1 MRRMIRERD
10 YQKAYQLAAGHGLLS
25 GEAFR
30 DAEWIAGW
38 LALEKLG
45 DAAKAEA
52 HFRVF
57 GAGVATPISVSRAQ
71 YWLGEALTKQ
81 QTHSRG
87 AGSVCGRFEV
97 SLRFL
102 RPAGGG
108 EGAPANAGGDEDI
121 FRPAPRSRP
130 MTSAQRLRSARLCV
144 RRSCWRKRGDL
155 RALSGSRSRLTM

>member
-30 DAEWIAGW
+30 DAEWMAGW

-57 GAGVATPISVSRAQ
+57 GAGVA
-71 YWLGEALTKQ
+71 
-81 QTHSRG
+81 
-87 AGSVCGRFEV
+87 
-97 SLRFL
+97 
-102 RPAGGG
+102 
-108 EGAPANAGGDEDI
+108 
-121 FRPAPRSRP
+121 
-130 MTSAQRLRSARLCV
+130 SAQQHAFSDLLQYGH
-144 RRSCWRKRGDL
+144 GDL
-155 RALSGSRSRLTM
+155 LVAAV